1 MRGKLLSHMNRSG
14 NPESLPLEDA
24 EVDQPEQR
32 TVPWKIIILGVI
44 ALVLA
49 VVIATQVLGV
59 LYVII
64 FPPAPPLPGDLTLV
78 SHTNVDYGV
87 DEWLYLSSQNSC
99 DVLIFYTANGGECRI
114 APMQCVETRTDDP
127 NMTGESTF
135 GQHIARCIGETKASI
150 FAMRWQAIIATGP
163 DAETPTQFRLIREV
177 FWSGQIPPLPNLQ
190 VPEP

>member
-1 MRGKLLSHMNRSG
+1 MPVD
-14 NPESLPLEDA
+14 NPDA
-24 EVDQPEQR
+24 ETDALEKR
-32 TVPWKIIILGVI
+32 TVPWKIIVLGII

-87 DEWLYLSSQNSC
+87 DEWLYMSRQNSC
-99 DVLIFYTANGGECRI
+99 DVLMFYIANGGECRI
-114 APMQCVETRTDDP
+114 APLQCSETLTTDP
-127 NMTGESTF
+127 GMTGSGRG
-135 GQHIARCIGETKASI
+135 GQHVARCIGETTASI

-163 DAETPTQFRLIREV
+163 NAENATTFRLIREV

>member
-1 MRGKLLSHMNRSG
+1 LSHTNRSG
-14 NPESLPLEDA
+14 NPEPSLLDNSDVEVEALEK
-24 EVDQPEQR
+24 R
-32 TVPWKIIILGVI
+32 TVPWKMIILGIV

-49 VVIATQVLGV
+49 LVIATQVLGV

-64 FPPAPPLPGDLTLV
+64 FPPAPPLPGDVTLV

-87 DEWLYLSSQNSC
+87 DEWLYLSHQKSC
-99 DVLIFYTANGGECRI
+99 DVLVFYTANGGICRI
-114 APMQCVETRTDDP
+114 APLQCEDNSTKDP
-127 NMTGESTF
+127 AITGGNTT
-135 GQHIARCIGETKASI
+135 GQHVSRCIGETTASI
-150 FAMRWQAIIATGP
+150 FAMRWQVIIATGP